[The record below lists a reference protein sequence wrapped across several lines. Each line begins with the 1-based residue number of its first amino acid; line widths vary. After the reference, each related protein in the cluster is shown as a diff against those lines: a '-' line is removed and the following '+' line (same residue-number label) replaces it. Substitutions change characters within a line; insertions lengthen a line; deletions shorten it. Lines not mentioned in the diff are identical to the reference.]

1 MEEAK
6 LYITHVKQMK
16 FAKEHLLRVMNMD
29 FDKPTQKLR
38 KMAKETNINLKDPKV
53 IAEFKVIQ
61 QQTLNDIQRMK
72 DGKQPLTEEESKEE
86 RARLLKER
94 NEQHFVEHVKKQQEA
109 QQAED
114 KKTKDILKLF
124 KENKSALD
132 SANDSK
138 KSVWRDM
145 AILTFIF
152 LIWVAAMIYMNYFMP
167 TDTAAE
173 KAKDSKADRI
183 MYDPVGL

>member
-29 FDKPTQKLR
+29 FDKPTKKLK
-38 KMAKETNINLKDPKV
+38 KMAEGANIDLKDPKV

-72 DGKQPLTEEESKEE
+72 DGKAPLTEEEQKEE

-94 NEQHFVEHVKKQQEA
+94 NE
-109 QQAED
+109 
-114 KKTKDILKLF
+114 
-124 KENKSALD
+124 
-132 SANDSK
+132 
-138 KSVWRDM
+138 
-145 AILTFIF
+145 
-152 LIWVAAMIYMNYFMP
+152 
-167 TDTAAE
+167 
-173 KAKDSKADRI
+173 
-183 MYDPVGL
+183 